1 MTKVGLDCLMEIF
14 SKKVIVP
21 PLTSTDASV
30 TFVGSCLNLRTIDFT
45 GNEISLQDKM
55 NADKIILNSGRDFH
69 IKFISMKDALVS
81 PPDAKKSVYD
91 KSETS
96 HSKDNKHAAT
106 ATATALLYASPHMVS
121 CEIISGPAHEKRL
134 YSIDSR
140 HLLPHLAS
148 RKREGFAVE
157 WYMRIGGGEFSS
169 SKFLNSAKQKK
180 NDEKSDIKTSDDSKV
195 LKSR

>member
-1 MTKVGLDCLMEIF
+1 MEIF

-55 NADKIILNSGRDFH
+55 DADKIILNSGRDFH

-81 PPDAKKSVYD
+81 PTDAKKSVYD

-96 HSKDNKHAAT
+96 HSNDYNYAAT
-106 ATATALLYASPHMVS
+106 ATATAVALLYASPHMVS

-140 HLLPHLAS
+140 YLLPHLAS

-157 WYMRIGGGEFSS
+157 WYMRIGGGELSS
-169 SKFLNSAKQKK
+169 AKFFNSAKQKK
-180 NDEKSDIKTSDDSKV
+180 NDEKSDIKTSEDSKI
-195 LKSR
+195 LKTR